1 MTNDVRHLEEQARL
15 LASHSQGQSTEEAA
29 PQKAFYCAF
38 LNPQGRLISTAFLY
52 PHPSTTLEVPHVVV
66 DCHEGNKEA
75 LLGFIKRFKLRSKV
89 KIAEMG
95 TGEGEGG
102 AAEETGTSWSVHE
115 IWGEGEAVP
124 SSDGKTQVYR
134 DPRTPAMGYRLFSS
148 VPDQP
153 ISSSSSTSYEH
164 HRLTQ
169 GVPDG
174 PEELAE
180 NHALPLEANLDLM
193 NGVDFRKGCYVGQ
206 ELTARTHHTGV
217 VRKRIMPVRIYAP
230 EGADTGAEGAGQP
243 DIGGDLR
250 APPTASGTTTGG
262 AEGKSRRSK
271 SAGKL
276 LSVLPNEAGS
286 GDGTGSGSG
295 TPSHVGLAS
304 LRLGL
309 LPKQSFTEGGWLT
322 LQGQQGAEQAEGS
335 GSGSEWRVEPVWPE
349 WWPEDLKAE
358 YQGGGGGGGGEE

>member
-1 MTNDVRHLEEQARL
+1 MTNDVRHLEGQARL
-15 LASHSQGQSTEEAA
+15 LASRNQGQSTDTEDSPP

-52 PHPSTTLEVPHVVV
+52 PHPSTTPEVPHVVV
-66 DCHEGNKEA
+66 DCHAGNKEA

-95 TGEGEGG
+95 TSQAEG
-102 AAEETGTSWSVHE
+102 AAAAAENSDQDASRWDVHQ
-115 IWGEGEAVP
+115 IWKQGEAVP
-124 SSDGKTQVYR
+124 ASDTKTQVYC
-134 DPRTPAMGYRLFSS
+134 DPRTPDMGYRVLSS
-148 VPDQP
+148 AQQP
-153 ISSSSSTSYEH
+153 ASELATSSYEH

-193 NGVDFRKGCYVGQ
+193 GGVDFRKGCYVGQ

-230 EGADTGAEGAGQP
+230 EGASSDGAGQP
-243 DIGGDLR
+243 DVGGDLR
-250 APPTASGTTTGG
+250 APPATTTTSP
-262 AEGKSRRSK
+262 EGRSRRSK

-276 LSVLPNEAGS
+276 LSILPNEAGS
-286 GDGTGSGSG
+286 AGSGSE
-295 TPSHVGLAS
+295 PSHVGLAS

-309 LPKQSFTEGGWLT
+309 LPKQSFAEGGWLT
-322 LQGQQGAEQAEGS
+322 LQGQQGAEGGEGR
-335 GSGSEWRVEPVWPE
+335 GSEWRVEPVWPD

-358 YQGGGGGGGGEE
+358 YQGGGGDAGGEE